1 MNLLDCTELVD
12 ILDSPE
18 QHRRNRPNDIVLS
31 DDSDSDID
39 GITLPPHRNNPVA
52 ASPPQRQV
60 PIRRSFRSTAGRHP
74 NPHNL
79 PRSVLNAEMI
89 SQVVGKMLRS
99 VIAELMTKVTLE

>member
-1 MNLLDCTELVD
+1 MNLLDCTELLD
-12 ILDSPE
+12 IPDSPE
-18 QHRRNRPNDIVLS
+18 QPRRNRSNVVS

-60 PIRRSFRSTAGRHP
+60 PIRRSSRSTAGRHP

-79 PRSVLNAEMI
+79 PHSVLNAEMI
-89 SQVVGKMLRS
+89 SQVVGEMSRS
-99 VIAELMTKVTLE
+99 VITELMTKVALE